1 MSVNMAAMVMGSR
14 GILTSRETSWEVR
27 ENGEG
32 QGKVSE
38 FQK

>member
-1 MSVNMAAMVMGSR
+1 MSVNMVSTVTGSR

-32 QGKVSE
+32 QEKVSE